1 MTTTSSKEQLA
12 GLAKLREPFPPEQIG
27 KLPKGGIFLD
37 FVGHAHLTARLLEAD
52 PMWSWKPMAV
62 DEDGLPKFDK
72 DGCLWIRL
80 TVCGVTRIGVGD
92 AGGKTGGNAKKEAIG
107 DALRNA
113 AMRFGAAL
121 DLWAKAD
128 SHGGYADRKQSRQ
141 SRPSKPV
148 EAPRKANQDALDA
161 LLSVCKKHQYNP
173 DDVAARFGKENG
185 EDIRS
190 ASAESIST
198 FTTML
203 IEEATVNPA
212 DDPLAESAPL
222 PTEDDTMF

>member
-1 MTTTSSKEQLA
+1 MTTADKDTLA
-12 GLAKLREPFPPEQIG
+12 SLKKLREPFPPEQIG
-27 KLPKGGIFLD
+27 KLPKGGVTLD
-37 FVGHAHLTARLLEAD
+37 FVGHAHLTSRLLEVD
-52 PMWSWKPMAV
+52 PLWFWEPMAYG
-62 DEDGLPKFDK
+62 EDGLPKFDS

-128 SHGGYADRKQSRQ
+128 TKGGYDRPQRQ
-141 SRPSKPV
+141 VARPETKPIV
-148 EAPRKANQDALDA
+148 KRAPNQDSLDA
-161 LLSVCKKHQYNP
+161 LASVCKKHGYKEKE
-173 DDVAARFGKENG
+173 VADRFAKENG
-185 EDIRS
+185 GEDINK
-190 ASAESIST
+190 ASADAIST

-203 IEEATVNPA
+203 IQEATVDPQSDPFA
-212 DDPLAESAPL
+212 DSAPMVD
-222 PTEDDTMF
+222 EQEAIF